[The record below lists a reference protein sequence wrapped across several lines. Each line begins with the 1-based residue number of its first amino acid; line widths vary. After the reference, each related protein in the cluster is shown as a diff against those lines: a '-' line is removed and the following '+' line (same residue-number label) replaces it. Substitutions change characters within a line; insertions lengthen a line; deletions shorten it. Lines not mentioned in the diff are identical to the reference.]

1 MRLIWFSLLSIPSS
15 LFAQNIS
22 GTIYEDG
29 STLEQVS
36 VLNITQNFETFSN
49 DNGFFTIKAIEN
61 DTILFSSL
69 FHIEKKILV
78 TDDYLDKEVTIQL
91 EQKINK
97 LEEVIISNYSFDEEQ
112 FNSNFKSQIL
122 YDVENN
128 MQAYEQ
134 ASNGNVDFRKI
145 FKRISKL
152 LSKNKKNKSSI
163 KPNYLAHS
171 ELKLLFLK
179 QEFNNEKLTNL
190 LKIKEEN
197 VYLFMDFCTMKIE
210 SVLLEEKN
218 NLLLLDKLI
227 DLSMEFRKL
236 SAQ

>member
-22 GTIYEDG
+22 GTISDDE
-29 STLEQVS
+29 SKLEQVS
-36 VLNITQNFETFSN
+36 VLNITQDFIIFSN
-49 DNGFFTIKAIEN
+49 DDGFFTIKAIKN
-61 DTILFSSL
+61 DTILFSSP

-78 TDDYLDKEVTIQL
+78 TDDYLDKELTIQL
-91 EQKINK
+91 EQKINN

-112 FNSNFKSQIL
+112 FNSNFKNQIL

-134 ASNGNVDFRKI
+134 TSNGNVDFRKI
-145 FKRISKL
+145 FKRLSKL
-152 LSKNKKNKSSI
+152 LSKKKKNKSSI
-163 KPNYLAHS
+163 KPNYLTYT

-190 LKIKEEN
+190 LKIKEES
-197 VYLFMDFCTMKIE
+197 VDLFMVFCTGKIE
-210 SVLLEEKN
+210 GELFEEKN
-218 NLLLLDKLI
+218 NFLLLDKLI

-236 SAQ
+236 SAP